1 MYTLRLVVGTNFRD
15 YGFGGYNFSDS
26 EPGNKNTTRG
36 LVEGKFPDAILRSDF
51 NDGETIFLE
60 NSNVTALLASA
71 SFSEDVQ
78 SLNSLN

>member
-36 LVEGKFPDAILRSDF
+36 WLKESFQMPFSGQTSMTEKRSF
-51 NDGETIFLE
+51 
-60 NSNVTALLASA
+60 
-71 SFSEDVQ
+71 
-78 SLNSLN
+78 